1 VLQIAGFLRV
11 LRAERQGERTVAP
24 GAA

>member
-1 VLQIAGFLRV
+1 VQQIAGFLRV

-24 GAA
+24 AAA